1 MVTTRRILTLRTIV
15 RVEGGKRLR
24 NRDALH
30 SSAADHGIRRVEEL
44 VLAPDLSLDASAE
57 GQIRDEATSLCIVS
71 TAVTNVQV
79 ASVVGR
85 TEVLFI
91 ATIAAAISDAAQGGV
106 LRVCEVLPLLA
117 CDLEL
122 VRDRVERSTLEVLV
136 VSVMA
141 SCVELCRVIVGVIA
155 VHVRVLELL
164 TLLLRGRGRGKT
176 LRDVT
181 AIVCRQLLPSLEML
195 GETVHVMHCAALK
208 HVHGLCLL
216 LCLFTQMLSS
226 LLLVVMLRRVADQ
239 ITTATTTPSSSIT
252 TSNTGLLGHLGLL
265 LLPPRG
271 QAVEQAQRV
280 LRGSVQGHL
289 VLELAALLGKGTHA
303 LVNPLVAVDLGALTT
318 TAAVGVG
325 VGVVVSTAGRW
336 AIAVLGEVG
345 LVSASASTSMT
356 VTVTTAAAAVA
367 RCKATLAV
375 LRVQQLQVLRGF
387 IGKLASRGR
396 HGEGATAGRR
406 RR

>member
-1 MVTTRRILTLRTIV
+1 MATTRRILTLRTIV

-57 GQIRDEATSLCIVS
+57 GQIRDEATALCIVS

-85 TEVLFI
+85 TEVLFV

-141 SCVELCRVIVGVIA
+141 SCVELCRVVVGGGVVVVGVIA

-176 LRDVT
+176 LTDVT

-216 LCLFTQMLSS
+216 LCLFT
-226 LLLVVMLRRVADQ
+226 
-239 ITTATTTPSSSIT
+239 
-252 TSNTGLLGHLGLL
+252 
-265 LLPPRG
+265 
-271 QAVEQAQRV
+271 
-280 LRGSVQGHL
+280 
-289 VLELAALLGKGTHA
+289 
-303 LVNPLVAVDLGALTT
+303 
-318 TAAVGVG
+318 
-325 VGVVVSTAGRW
+325 
-336 AIAVLGEVG
+336 
-345 LVSASASTSMT
+345 
-356 VTVTTAAAAVA
+356 
-367 RCKATLAV
+367 
-375 LRVQQLQVLRGF
+375 
-387 IGKLASRGR
+387 
-396 HGEGATAGRR
+396 
-406 RR
+406 